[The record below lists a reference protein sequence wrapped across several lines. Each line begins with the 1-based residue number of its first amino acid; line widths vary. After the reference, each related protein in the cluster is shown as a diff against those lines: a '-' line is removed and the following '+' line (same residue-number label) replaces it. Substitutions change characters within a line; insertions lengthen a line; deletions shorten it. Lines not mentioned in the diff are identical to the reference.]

1 MSHLHLMGLV
11 RGPRLGTFAV
21 SGKAAVGIAGA
32 LAAGLVVLPFLHTTI
47 PDVPVLLFIVPIGL
61 CAVRFGL
68 AGGLTSGVA
77 GVAIAMV
84 WFLHGQHFSEG
95 LVDFG
100 VQSLVFVLVGV
111 LVGCVASERHRLEQA
126 LVTHH
131 ELSLDLICTASFDG
145 YFTRLNPAWTQ
156 VLGYEREELMS
167 RPFSDLVHPDDRE
180 ATAAEVVRQTE
191 AGQSVLN
198 FQNRYRCRDGSY
210 RWLEWT
216 SRPNPRATSLFA
228 VARDITARKEA
239 EEAIANYR
247 EMLERA
253 VRERTAE
260 LQQRTLELDESRRET
275 LRRLALAAEFR
286 DDDTFEHTE
295 RVGRMAAHLAQRLGL
310 SAEQVALIRWAAP
323 LHDVGKLGLSDTI
336 VLKQGRLTI
345 DEMEQVKKHPAKG
358 ARILAG
364 SSSDVL
370 QLAERIALGHHEWWD
385 GSGYPQGLAGE
396 AIPLCA
402 RIVAVAD
409 VFDALTHVRP
419 YKDAWP
425 VEQAIDE
432 IRGLRSRQF
441 DPQIIDIFAAL
452 APPQLEQLGLTEP
465 TPVGD
470 SRELQRVA

>member
-1 MSHLHLMGLV
+1 MSQHHLMGPI
-11 RGPRLGTFAV
+11 RGPHLGTFAI
-21 SGKAAVGIAGA
+21 SGTAAVGIAGT
-32 LAAGLVVLPFLHTTI
+32 LAAVLVVLPFLHPTI

-68 AGGLTSGVA
+68 PGGLLSGMA

-95 LVDFG
+95 LADFG

-111 LVGCVASERHRLEQA
+111 LVGNVASERRRLEQA
-126 LVTHH
+126 LVSHH

-156 VLGYEREELMS
+156 VLGYEREELMA
-167 RPFSDLVHPDDRE
+167 RPFSDFVHPDDLE
-180 ATAAEVVRQTE
+180 ATAAEVARQTE
-191 AGQSVLN
+191 AGLPVLN

-216 SRPNPRATSLFA
+216 SRPDPRMRSLFA

-247 EMLERA
+247 EMLEHA
-253 VRERTAE
+253 VSDRTTE
-260 LQQRTLELDESRRET
+260 LQQRTRELDESRRET
-275 LRRLALAAEFR
+275 LRRLALAAEYR
-286 DDDTFEHTE
+286 DDETFQHTE

-310 SAEQVALIRWAAP
+310 PADQVTLIRWAAP

-336 VLKQGRLTI
+336 VLKPGRLTI
-345 DEMEQVKKHPAKG
+345 DEMEQVKKHPTKG
-358 ARILAG
+358 ARILSG
-364 SSSDVL
+364 SNSDVL

-402 RIVAVAD
+402 RIVAVVD
-409 VFDALTHVRP
+409 VFDALTHARP

-432 IRGLRSRQF
+432 IRGLRNRQF
-441 DPQIIDIFAAL
+441 DPHIIDVFNAFAPL
-452 APPQLEQLGLTEP
+452 QLEQLGLTEP
-465 TPVGD
+465 MPIGAPK
-470 SRELQRVA
+470 ELQRVA